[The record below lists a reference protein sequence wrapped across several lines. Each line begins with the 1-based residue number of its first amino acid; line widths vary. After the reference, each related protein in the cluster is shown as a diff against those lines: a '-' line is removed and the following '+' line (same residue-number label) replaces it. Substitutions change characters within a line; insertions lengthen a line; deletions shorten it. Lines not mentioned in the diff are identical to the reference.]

1 MRVKT
6 HPEGVTKAALF
17 TLGRRSGAPLN
28 PSSAIADVSDVAVR
42 AQPSFQGSSK
52 LEQVLREAVAREA
65 SDVHLKVPA
74 PPVVR
79 VDGDLRPLP
88 GFGPLTP
95 RDTEQFLA
103 EIARATPERAE
114 EFARRGEADLAHSIP
129 GLSRFRVNAF
139 KQRGAISLVLRVVP
153 GRVLLIADLGLPPV
167 VARLAE
173 EERGIVF
180 VTGTTGS
187 GKTSTLAAMID
198 RINRRMHKHIVTIED
213 PIEILH
219 ADRRSLINQREVGQ
233 DTDSFSDALR
243 RVMRQDPDVIMIG
256 EIRDLVT
263 IETALNAAETGHLV
277 LSTMH
282 TLDAVETVNRAIGF
296 FPLHQQQQVRAMLAG
311 TLRGIISQR
320 LVPRA
325 DGTGRVP
332 AVEVLV
338 STGRARDMIL
348 DPDQTGRLHEVIREG
363 EFYGMQTF
371 DQSLFGHVKTGV
383 VSIDDAM
390 RSASSPH
397 DFKLMLDAGSARR
410 QVTA

>member
-1 MRVKT
+1 
-6 HPEGVTKAALF
+6 
-17 TLGRRSGAPLN
+17 
-28 PSSAIADVSDVAVR
+28 VSTR
-42 AQPSFQGSSK
+42 AQPALQGATK
-52 LEQVLREAVAREA
+52 LEHVLREAVARGA

-79 VDGDLRPLP
+79 VDGSLRPLP

-95 RDTEQFLA
+95 RDTERFLA
-103 EIARATPERAE
+103 EIVARNPDRAA
-114 EFARRGEADLAHSIP
+114 EFARRGEADLSHSIA

-139 KQRGAISLVLRVVP
+139 RQRGAVSLVFRVVP
-153 GRVLLIADLGLPPV
+153 GRVLAIADLGLPPV
-167 VARLAE
+167 VAKLAE
-173 EERGIVF
+173 EERGIVL

-198 RINRRMHKHIVTIED
+198 RINRGMHKHIVTVED

-233 DTDSFSDALR
+233 DTDSFADALR

-256 EIRDLVT
+256 EIRDLT
-263 IETALNAAETGHLV
+263 TMETALNAAETGHLV

-296 FPLHQQQQVRAMLAG
+296 FPLHQQQPVRAMLAG

-325 DGTGRVP
+325 DGSGRVP
-332 AVEVLV
+332 AVEALV
-338 STGRARDMIL
+338 TTGRARDMIL
-348 DPDQTGRLHEVIREG
+348 DPEQTGRLHEVIRDG
-363 EFYGMQTF
+363 EYYGMQTF
-371 DQSLFGHVKTGV
+371 DQSLFGHVKAGV
-383 VSIDDAM
+383 VSVDDAM
-390 RSASSPH
+390 RAASSPH
-397 DFKLMLDAGSARR
+397 DFKLMLEAGAARR
-410 QVTA
+410 AVTA

>member
-1 MRVKT
+1 VAIRPQPVLHGKS
-6 HPEGVTKAALF
+6 TKLDD
-17 TLGRRSGAPLN
+17 L
-28 PSSAIADVSDVAVR
+28 
-42 AQPSFQGSSK
+42 
-52 LEQVLREAVAREA
+52 LREAVAREA

-79 VDGDLRPLP
+79 VDGSLRPLP
-88 GFGPLTP
+88 GFGPLSP
-95 RDTEQFLA
+95 RDTEAFFA
-103 EIARATPERAE
+103 EIVARKPDRAE
-114 EFARRGEADLAHSIP
+114 EFARRGEADLSHSVH
-129 GLSRFRVNAF
+129 GLGRFRVNAF
-139 KQRGAISLVLRVVP
+139 RQRGAVSLVLRVVP
-153 GRVLLIADLGLPPV
+153 GAALTIADLGLPPV
-167 VARLAE
+167 VAKLAE
-173 EERGIVF
+173 EERGIVL

-198 RINRRMHKHIVTIED
+198 RINRRMHKHIVTVED

-219 ADRRSLINQREVGQ
+219 SDRRSLINQREVGQ
-233 DTDSFSDALR
+233 DTDSFADALR

-325 DGTGRVP
+325 DGNGRVP
-332 AVEVLV
+332 AVEALV
-338 STGRARDMIL
+338 ATGRVRDMIL
-348 DPDQTGRLHEVIREG
+348 DPDQTGRLHDVIRDG
-363 EFYGMQTF
+363 EYYGMQTF
-371 DQSLFGHVKTGV
+371 DQSLFGHVQTSA
-383 VSIDDAM
+383 VSVEDAM
-390 RSASSPH
+390 RAASSPH
-397 DFKLMLDAGSARR
+397 DFKLMLEAGAARR